1 MKSLHPSVKLWILAR
16 NAPIA
21 LNLRQPWSDQE
32 DLIKELKKLAID
44 LGRSAN
50 NLIEEG
56 IRVILDK
63 YAKKSKK

>member
-1 MKSLHPSVKLWILAR
+1 MGKKKFTTTL
-16 NAPIA
+16 
-21 LNLRQPWSDQE
+21 DE

-50 NLIEEG
+50 ELIEEG

-63 YAKKSKK
+63 YGKGSSRG